1 MRMGKKDT
9 KVLCKLQRL
18 YEGEGLVI
26 VILMFLKITSHSSLL
41 SHQQVGMMMPFSTV
55 FVRIM
60 GDNVCTA
67 CVGRSAN
74 KH

>member
-1 MRMGKKDT
+1 MRMGKKDI
-9 KVLCKLQRL
+9 KVLGKLQRL

-26 VILMFLKITSHSSLL
+26 VILMFLKITSQSSLL
-41 SHQQVGMMMPFSTV
+41 SHQQVGMMMTFSIV

-67 CVGRSAN
+67 CVGCSAN
-74 KH
+74 EH